1 MTTPKPEYGATPQGV
16 QLPKAK
22 AHYVSNA
29 DFLAAMKVYREKVLE
44 AQASGDPPPRV
55 PEYIGECLLKIAT
68 HLSYKSNFIN
78 YTYREDMIL
87 DGVENC
93 LQYINNFDPTKSSNP
108 FAYFTQI
115 IYYAFIRKIQKEKK
129 QTYVKN
135 KMILEMPFE
144 MFELQEQDEGG
155 EYTNSMM
162 DYLRNNNDSDYNMP
176 KKKPAK
182 KKAQNSLESFLEES
196 DNGSSDNNV

>member
-1 MTTPKPEYGATPQGV
+1 MKTPEVGDLIPNTTIS
-16 QLPKAK
+16 PKAK
-22 AHYVSNA
+22 PHYVSNA
-29 DFLAAMKVYREKVLE
+29 DFLVAMKQYRELVLAAE
-44 AQASGDPPPRV
+44 AAGDPKPRV

-93 LQYINNFDPTKSSNP
+93 LQYISNFDPTKSSNP

-135 KMILEMPFE
+135 KMIMEMPFE
-144 MFELQEQDEGG
+144 LFELQEQDEGG
-155 EYTNSMM
+155 EYANSMM

-176 KKKPAK
+176 KKKVTK
-182 KKAQNSLESFLEES
+182 KKSKSSLESFMEE
-196 DNGSSDNNV
+196 NGNDNNNV

>member
-1 MTTPKPEYGATPQGV
+1 MASS
-16 QLPKAK
+16 
-22 AHYVSNA
+22 HYVNNA
-29 DFLAAMKVYREKVLE
+29 DFLAAIKEYRRTVEESESTGEEK
-44 AQASGDPPPRV
+44 PRV

-93 LQYINNFDPTKSSNP
+93 LQYIGNFDPNKSSNP

-129 QTYVKN
+129 QTIVKN
-135 KMILEMPFE
+135 RLIMDMSFDE
-144 MFELQEQDEGG
+144 FELQAQDEDG
-155 EYTNSMM
+155 EYSNMMM
-162 DYLRNNNDSDYNMP
+162 DYLRNNNDVDYTMP
-176 KKKPAK
+176 KKKEK
-182 KKAQNSLESFLEES
+182 KKKKSSLDDFME
-196 DNGSSDNNV
+196 DKNV

>member
-1 MTTPKPEYGATPQGV
+1 MA
-16 QLPKAK
+16 
-22 AHYVSNA
+22 AHYVNNA
-29 DFLAAMKVYREKVLE
+29 DFLNALKEYKKTVIEAESTGEEK
-44 AQASGDPPPRV
+44 PRV

-93 LQYINNFDPTKSSNP
+93 LQYIDNFDPNKSSNP

-129 QTYVKN
+129 QTIVKN
-135 KMILEMPFE
+135 KMIMDMSFDE
-144 MFELQEQDEGG
+144 FELQAQDEDG
-155 EYTNSMM
+155 EFTNMM
-162 DYLRNNNDSDYNMP
+162 IDYLRNNNDVEYTMP
-176 KKKPAK
+176 KKKEK
-182 KKAQNSLESFLEES
+182 KKKSSSLDDFMEER
-196 DNGSSDNNV
+196 DV

>member
-1 MTTPKPEYGATPQGV
+1 MTTPDPAFDEVPAGSVK
-16 QLPKAK
+16 PKAK
-22 AHYVSNA
+22 PHYVSNA
-29 DFLAAMKVYREKVLE
+29 DFLVAMKAYREKVLE
-44 AQASGDPPPRV
+44 AEAAGEPKPRV

-68 HLSYKSNFIN
+68 HLSYKHNFIN

-93 LQYINNFDPTKSSNP
+93 LQYISNFDPTKSSNP

-129 QTYVKN
+129 QSYVKN
-135 KMILEMPFE
+135 KMLLEMPFE

-155 EYTNSMM
+155 EFHNSML

-176 KKKPAK
+176 KKKPTK
-182 KKAQNSLESFLEES
+182 KKSQNSLESFLEES
-196 DNGSSDNNV
+196 DNGNDNNV

>member
-1 MTTPKPEYGATPQGV
+1 MTENI
-16 QLPKAK
+16 PKAK
-22 AHYVSNA
+22 PHYVNNA
-29 DFLAAMKVYREKVLE
+29 DFLVAIKEYKDRVLE
-44 AQASGDPPPRV
+44 AEAAGESKPRV
-55 PEYIGECLLKIAT
+55 PEYIGDCLLKIAT

-93 LQYINNFDPTKSSNP
+93 LQYIDNFDPSKSSNP

-135 KMILEMPFE
+135 KLILEMPFE
-144 MFELQEQDEGG
+144 MFELQEQDESG
-155 EYTNSMM
+155 EFTNTMM

-176 KKKPAK
+176 KKKPTK
-182 KKAQNSLESFLEES
+182 KKAKSTLESFMEENNGS
-196 DNGSSDNNV
+196 DNV

>member
-1 MTTPKPEYGATPQGV
+1 MNQVIPKQ
-16 QLPKAK
+16 K
-22 AHYVSNA
+22 AHYVNNA
-29 DFLAAMKVYREKVLE
+29 DFLEAIKKYRESVSE
-44 AQASGDPPPRV
+44 AESTGDEKPRV

-93 LQYINNFDPTKSSNP
+93 LQYIDNFDPSKSSNP

-129 QTYVKN
+129 QSQVKTRLI
-135 KMILEMPFE
+135 MDMAFE
-144 MFELQEQDEGG
+144 EFVLQEQDEDG
-155 EYTNSMM
+155 EYTNLMM
-162 DYLRNNNDSDYNMP
+162 DYLRNNSDAEYTIT
-176 KKKPAK
+176 KKKEK
-182 KKAQNSLESFLEES
+182 KKKQSSLDDFME
-196 DNGSSDNNV
+196 DKNV

>member
-1 MTTPKPEYGATPQGV
+1 MAS
-16 QLPKAK
+16 
-22 AHYVSNA
+22 AHYVNNA
-29 DFLAAMKVYREKVLE
+29 DFLAAIKEYRKTVEEAESTGDEK
-44 AQASGDPPPRV
+44 PRV

-93 LQYINNFDPTKSSNP
+93 LQYIDNFDPTKSSNP

-129 QTYVKN
+129 QTIVKN
-135 KMILEMPFE
+135 RLIMDMSFDE
-144 MFELQEQDEGG
+144 FELQAQDEDG
-155 EYTNSMM
+155 EFTNMMM
-162 DYLRNNNDSDYNMP
+162 DYLRNNNDIEYTMP
-176 KKKPAK
+176 KKKEK
-182 KKAQNSLESFLEES
+182 KKKKSSLDDFME
-196 DNGSSDNNV
+196 DKDV

>member
-1 MTTPKPEYGATPQGV
+1 MKTPEVGDLIPNTTIP
-16 QLPKAK
+16 PKAK
-22 AHYVSNA
+22 PHYVSNA
-29 DFLAAMKVYREKVLE
+29 DFLVAMKAYREKVLE
-44 AQASGDPPPRV
+44 AEAAGEDKPRV

-68 HLSYKSNFIN
+68 HLSYKANFIN

-135 KMILEMPFE
+135 KMIMEMPFE

-155 EYTNSMM
+155 EYTNQMM
-162 DYLRNNNDSDYNMP
+162 DYLRSNNDADYNMP
-176 KKKPAK
+176 VKKAAKKKPK
-182 KKAQNSLESFLEES
+182 NSLETFLEEDS
-196 DNGSSDNNV
+196 NE

>member
-1 MTTPKPEYGATPQGV
+1 MKTPEVGDLVPNTTIS
-16 QLPKAK
+16 PKAK
-22 AHYVSNA
+22 PHYVSNA
-29 DFLAAMKVYREKVLE
+29 DFLVAMKQYKEMVFQATE
-44 AQASGDPPPRV
+44 AGKPKPRV

-135 KMILEMPFE
+135 KMIMEMPFE

-155 EYTNSMM
+155 EYTNQMM
-162 DYLRNNNDSDYNMP
+162 DYLRSNNDADYNMP
-176 KKKPAK
+176 VKKPTKKKPK
-182 KKAQNSLESFLEES
+182 NSLETFLEE
-196 DNGSSDNNV
+196 DNNE

>member
-1 MTTPKPEYGATPQGV
+1 MASS
-16 QLPKAK
+16 
-22 AHYVSNA
+22 HYVNNA
-29 DFLAAMKVYREKVLE
+29 DFLAAIKEYRRTVEEAESTGDEK
-44 AQASGDPPPRV
+44 PRV

-93 LQYINNFDPTKSSNP
+93 LQYIDNFDPTKSSNP

-129 QTYVKN
+129 QTIVKN
-135 KMILEMPFE
+135 RLIMDMSFDE
-144 MFELQEQDEGG
+144 FELQAQDEDG
-155 EYTNSMM
+155 EFTNMMM
-162 DYLRNNNDSDYNMP
+162 DYLRNNNDIEYTIP
-176 KKKPAK
+176 KKKEK
-182 KKAQNSLESFLEES
+182 KKKNSSLDDFME
-196 DNGSSDNNV
+196 DRDV

>member
-1 MTTPKPEYGATPQGV
+1 
-16 QLPKAK
+16 
-22 AHYVSNA
+22 
-29 DFLAAMKVYREKVLE
+29 
-44 AQASGDPPPRV
+44 
-55 PEYIGECLLKIAT
+55 
-68 HLSYKSNFIN
+68 
-78 YTYREDMIL
+78 MIL

-135 KMILEMPFE
+135 KMIMEMPFE

-155 EYTNSMM
+155 EYTNQMM
-162 DYLRNNNDSDYNMP
+162 DYLRSNNNADYNMP
-176 KKKPAK
+176 VKKAAKKKPK
-182 KKAQNSLESFLEES
+182 NSLETFLEEDS
-196 DNGSSDNNV
+196 NE

>member
-1 MTTPKPEYGATPQGV
+1 MKTESKP
-16 QLPKAK
+16 
-22 AHYVSNA
+22 HYVSNA
-29 DFLAAMKVYREKVLE
+29 DFLQAMKEYRQSILDAEAAGEEK
-44 AQASGDPPPRV
+44 PRV
-55 PEYIGECLLKIAT
+55 PEYVGECLLKIAT

-93 LQYINNFDPTKSSNP
+93 LQYIDNFDPTKSSNP

-135 KMILEMPFE
+135 KMIMEMPFDA
-144 MFELQEQDEGG
+144 FDLQGQDEDG
-155 EYTNSMM
+155 EWTNQMVE
-162 DYLRNNNDSDYNMP
+162 YLRMNNDADYNMP
-176 KKKPAK
+176 KKKPVAK
-182 KKAQNSLESFLEES
+182 KKTKTNLESFLEES
-196 DNGSSDNNV
+196 DGD